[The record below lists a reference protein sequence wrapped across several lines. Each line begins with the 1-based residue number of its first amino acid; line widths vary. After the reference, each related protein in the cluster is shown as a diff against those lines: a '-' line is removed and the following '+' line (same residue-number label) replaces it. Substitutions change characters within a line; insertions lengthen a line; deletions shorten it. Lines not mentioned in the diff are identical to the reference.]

1 MAQVGQIIYNIQG
14 TSSDELLSTSTDV
27 NQVISSKDPDGTP
40 NAGYESGRI
49 DIWHDV
55 VSLYNS
61 KQFSKLGVQAPPG
74 TRLVLNET
82 KEILIGQN
90 GIYELDDNIVITQLY
105 FVQPMNYILDET
117 ASNEMLAQ
125 GKAAILAA
133 ENKRQAALDAIDPN
147 TTEDYYTQYQAIQD
161 AYEIEYNEAL
171 KKYNA
176 GINGIYQVNKD
187 NPYKEL
193 YNIIVD
199 FLY

>member
-27 NQVISSKDPDGTP
+27 NQVISSKDP
-40 NAGYESGRI
+40 GYEQSRI
-49 DIWHDV
+49 DIFHDV
-55 VSLYNS
+55 VSLYSS

-105 FVQPMNYILDET
+105 FIQPKNYVPDEE
-117 ASNEMLAQ
+117 ASNQMLAD

-133 ENKRQAALDAIDPN
+133 ENKRQTALDAINPD
-147 TTEDYYTQYQAIQD
+147 TTEDYYTQYQAIQNQ
-161 AYEIEYNEAL
+161 YETEYNAAL
-171 KKYNA
+171 KVYNA
-176 GINGIYQVNKD
+176 GLNGIYKIDEENPFKD
-187 NPYKEL
+187 V